1 MLSINCLCR
10 LSICS
15 AMVKMSIKMSA
26 NCYCFGNNVNYE
38 LPTVLT
44 NICFTIPSTIQL
56 QLQNYCEGVLRATQ
70 TTLNC
75 VLHTLILPLLT
86 GLHFHV
92 ISKRLIP
99 VLILTYKQLQCYL
112 DVLILFTCINNC
124 HNTGSQA
131 VYGRY
136 IESAWP
142 IYINDLNCTGS
153 EESLWECP
161 YNAIERYS
169 CNHRQDASVICQ
181 GNHLT
186 FSLHMH
192 VVLMKSFACK
202 L

>member
-1 MLSINCLCR
+1 MWFPHGTVENPWDSELLQKMTNFGGPNLFTVVVQYLMNKDMLSINCLCR

-38 LPTVLT
+38 HPTVLT
-44 NICFTIPSTIQL
+44 NICFTIPSIQL

-112 DVLILFTCINNC
+112 DVLMLFTV
-124 HNTGSQA
+124 H
-131 VYGRY
+131 
-136 IESAWP
+136 
-142 IYINDLNCTGS
+142 
-153 EESLWECP
+153 
-161 YNAIERYS
+161 
-169 CNHRQDASVICQ
+169 
-181 GNHLT
+181 
-186 FSLHMH
+186 
-192 VVLMKSFACK
+192 
-202 L
+202 